1 MGLTLR
7 STNSNYCNIYFS
19 DATSGTATYEGYISY
34 NHATDT
40 LEFATV
46 HTERLRIDS
55 SGRILIGTTTAGH
68 SDLDDLTIST
78 SGNTGIT
85 IRSGTSSLGVI
96 GFADGTSGNAQ
107 YRGVIQY
114 SHSGDFMQFNAA
126 DTETFRITGNTAIW
140 GRVASIGG
148 GNPGCRIQSP
158 IDGSSRWAAN
168 TTGEAI
174 HIQFLNNNA
183 GNIRG
188 AITTNGTS
196 TVYSTSSD
204 YRLKENQTA
213 ITDGITRLKLLK
225 PYRFNWKEDTSKI
238 VDGFFAH
245 EAAEVCPDAVVGTKD
260 AVATQDHL
268 DKGIADTIGEPVYQ
282 NMDHAKLVPLLT
294 AALKEAIAKIETLE
308 TEVAAL
314 KSN

>member
-1 MGLTLR
+1 QALQIHGTTRPTL
-7 STNSNYCNIYFS
+7 I
-19 DATSGTATYEGYISY
+19 
-34 NHATDT
+34 
-40 LEFATV
+40 
-46 HTERLRIDS
+46 LRGNS
-55 SGRILIGTTTAGH
+55 SGSQVAEIQ
-68 SDLDDLTIST
+68 
-78 SGNTGIT
+78 
-85 IRSGTSSLGVI
+85 
-96 GFADGTSGNAQ
+96 FADNSGPDDSNNGIRPGMIR
-107 YRGVIQY
+107 YDHHGGNFM
-114 SHSGDFMQFNAA
+114 SLHSA
-126 DTETFRITGNTAIW
+126 DVETVRLTGNTAIW

-245 EAAEVCPDAVVGTKD
+245 EAAEVCPDAVVGAKD

-294 AALKEAIAKIETLE
+294 AALQEAVARIEALE
-308 TEVAAL
+308 G
-314 KSN
+314 